1 MLNKTLFKAELI
13 KNGYT
18 YKKMAEALG
27 MSERTFC
34 TRVKKGDFGIAEID
48 VMLSL
53 LKIDDPRPVF
63 FAR

>member
-1 MLNKTLFKAELI
+1 MLNNTLFKAELI
-13 KNGYT
+13 KNACP

-63 FAR
+63 FAQ